1 MKLTRRTR
9 YTLGAATLAMALLVV
24 VIHYTGFC
32 ELQAVTL
39 DGRAV
44 EDFDNRLGLKPSR
57 SLIDQPLDSV
67 AQALLTSNE
76 IRKVDIRYTIPSGI
90 EIVTNKF
97 DPVCFVVS
105 ERTGK
110 LYGLDHQARVIA
122 IPEDWEN
129 WEHPVLVNA
138 RVKEMFEPCDDVRVP
153 MVLADLQRL
162 SDEHADLYRVVAE
175 IDFAQADYLVITLS
189 GLQGKLWVTAG
200 GLYDQLERLVRFVYN
215 FSPRLDSVRI
225 IDLRFENQ
233 IVCSVK
239 GR

>member
-1 MKLTRRTR
+1 MRMSRRTR
-9 YTLGAATLAMALLVV
+9 YTLGAATLALALLVV

-39 DGRAV
+39 DGQAV
-44 EDFDNRLGLKPSR
+44 GDFDGRLGLKASK
-57 SLIDQPLDSV
+57 SVVDQPLDSV
-67 AQALLTSNE
+67 AHALLTSDE
-76 IRKVDIRYTIPSGI
+76 IRKVDIHYSIPSGI

-97 DPVCFVVS
+97 DPVCFVIS

-110 LYGLDHQARVIA
+110 LYGLDHRARVIA
-122 IPEDWEN
+122 IPDRWDN
-129 WEHPVLVNA
+129 WEHPILVNT
-138 RVKEMFEPCDDVRVP
+138 RVEEMFEPCRDVRVP

-162 SDEHADLYRVVAE
+162 ADEHADLYRVVTE
-175 IDFAQADYLVITLS
+175 IDFSQADYLVITLS
-189 GLQGKLWVTAG
+189 GLEGKLWVTAG
-200 GLYDQLERLVRFVYN
+200 GLYDQLERLVRFLYN
-215 FSPRLDSVRI
+215 FSPSLDSARI